1 MRIVGHTDS
10 SGTDAINSPLSVNR
24 AASVHDYVVSHGVD
38 TRRIAIDGRGSHE
51 PIAAN
56 STDAGRAKNR
66 RVEIFVAE
74 EAAASNAPV
83 R

>member
-1 MRIVGHTDS
+1 
-10 SGTDAINSPLSVNR
+10 VNR
-24 AASVHDYVVSHGVD
+24 ASSVRDYLTSHGVAMQ
-38 TRRIAIDGRGSHE
+38 RIAIDGRGSHE
-51 PIAAN
+51 PIADN

-74 EAAASNAPV
+74 QVAASSAPP

>member
-1 MRIVGHTDS
+1 VRIVGHADS
-10 SGTDAINSPLSVNR
+10 SGTDAINTPLSVNR
-24 AASVHDYVVSHGVD
+24 ATSVRDYVVSHGMD

-51 PIAAN
+51 PIADK

-66 RVEIFVAE
+66 RVEIFVVE
-74 EAAASNAPV
+74 EAAASSAPV